1 MPNVPTNNGGIQP
14 QRPLTGPVN
23 NGMPPGAMP
32 PPPPP
37 VQYRADQNQVTAGM
51 QRDPQIVAAISVY
64 ALQLQSQNPVEVS
77 SAIATLERFG
87 PAYRQDVVSA
97 LSSQLYAGQQPMR
110 QLVLI
115 DALVRQNATEA
126 IDKMLPLIND
136 GSPEVRQAASKAFA
150 TLKGIPVS
158 AVPAQA
164 GAMAPPAYGA
174 PGTVPA
180 QPGAAPAGLP
190 VGMNPA
196 TYGAPGGVPPEVAH
210 IVERLKQDATMG
222 GAAYELATLPTA
234 QVVAVANAIFR
245 DSSVQNERVYDLLS
259 AVLAKR
265 IKEPGVLDAMRVLLD
280 KPEINSRFMYA
291 AKARAATAMI
301 HYGTPQD
308 LPKVLKLLPVD
319 YYAPAEM
326 KKVLIDQIVSKPA
339 LLNNPVTTDVMIAV
353 LMNAS
358 SPQAMIPAGH
368 ALSLIKSA
376 KARDALGESPLL
388 SDKSYG
394 ADRQIWVMDWLAQHP
409 PPYSARTIDNLRK
422 LTRSKDKQVIE
433 KATELLKKAGVKP

>member
-1 MPNVPTNNGGIQP
+1 MPNVTNNNGGIQP

-23 NGMPPGAMP
+23 NGTPPGTMP

-37 VQYRADQNQVTAGM
+37 APYRADQNQVAAGPA
-51 QRDPQIVAAISVY
+51 RDPQIVAAISVY
-64 ALQLQSQNPVEVS
+64 ALQLQSQNPVDVS

-87 PAYRQDVVSA
+87 PAYRQDVISAVSA
-97 LSSQLYAGQQPMR
+97 QLYPGQQPMR

-126 IDKMLPLIND
+126 LDKMLPLINETN
-136 GSPEVRQAASKAFA
+136 PEVRTAASKAFA
-150 TLKGIPVS
+150 QLKGIPAS
-158 AVPAQA
+158 AVPAAA
-164 GAMAPPAYGA
+164 GAMNA
-174 PGTVPA
+174 PG
-180 QPGAAPAGLP
+180 QIPGAVPGANGAMPA
-190 VGMNPA
+190 GMNPA
-196 TYGAPGGVPPEVAH
+196 AYGAPGGVPPEVAH
-210 IVERLKQDATMG
+210 LVDRLKRSDTMG

-245 DSSVQNERVYDLLS
+245 DGSIENERVYDLMS

-265 IKEPGVLDAMRVLLD
+265 IREPGVLDSMRVLLD
-280 KPEINSRFMYA
+280 RPDINSRFMYA
-291 AKARAATAMI
+291 AKARAATALI

-308 LPKVLKLLPVD
+308 LPKILKLLPVD

-326 KKVLIDQIVSKPA
+326 KKVLIDQIVAKPE

-353 LMNAS
+353 LMNTG

-368 ALSLIKSA
+368 ALSQIKSA

-388 SDKSYG
+388 SDKVYG
-394 ADRQIWVMDWLAQHP
+394 ADRQLWVMDWLSHHP
-409 PPYSARTIDNLRK
+409 APYSGRTIENLRRLAK
-422 LTRSKDKQVIE
+422 SKDKKVVE
-433 KATELLKKAGVKP
+433 KATELLKKAGQKP